1 MIDENSIPTRGTN
14 IIKRIQKIRKYIFCA
29 NPKTSPFLSQNLAE
43 HVSSVTLKIWVHCKF
58 CIDILFYDI
67 GVVR

>member
-1 MIDENSIPTRGTN
+1 MIDENSISTRGTN

-43 HVSSVTLKIWVHCKF
+43 HVSSVTLKI
-58 CIDILFYDI
+58 
-67 GVVR
+67 